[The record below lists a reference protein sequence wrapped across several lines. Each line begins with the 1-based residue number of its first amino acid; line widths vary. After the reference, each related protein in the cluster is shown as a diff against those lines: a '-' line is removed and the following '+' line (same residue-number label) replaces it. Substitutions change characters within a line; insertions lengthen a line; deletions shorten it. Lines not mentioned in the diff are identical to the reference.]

1 MKKSILIFSFLSSL
15 FLASEAVQA
24 DNLCVRRAE
33 ARRHTALSQARL
45 AYNNRV
51 RSCQTMSS
59 PDRAEQCIQVA
70 RSTYERDSQ
79 AARLRYAADVRVCN
93 SES

>member
-33 ARRHTALSQARL
+33 ARRHTAMSQAQL
-45 AYNNRV
+45 AYNRKV
-51 RSCQTMSS
+51 ASCRTMAS

-70 RSTYERDSQ
+70 RATYERDTQ
-79 AARLRYAADVRVCN
+79 VARARYAADVRICN
-93 SES
+93 TQS